1 MKAATV
7 ATDMAIAEG
16 AIAIGVG
23 KNNVV
28 IGIMI
33 VIAATAIECR
43 VGTYRRLVSVAYGC
57 RTVRQVSNRRRQAAE
72 RPAISLTAMAA
83 E

>member
-1 MKAATV
+1 MT
-7 ATDMAIAEG
+7 IAEVT
-16 AIAIGVG
+16 IAIG
-23 KNNVV
+23 
-28 IGIMI
+28 IGTNDVAIAMMI

-43 VGTYRRLVSVAYGC
+43 VGTYRRLVSAAYGC
-57 RTVRQVSNRRRQAAE
+57 RTVRQVSNRRRQAAD